1 MYRILGGK
9 RYDTTKAVSI
19 VEVTYSTNET
29 DMDEYGEIVTIHE
42 DRREGLYRT
51 AAGTLFVAMQ
61 ASGDDGEATTII
73 PVSKYEALQW
83 AEDRQHRFDIESVI
97 EALGGA
103 EALGIVDA

>member
-1 MYRILGGK
+1 MYKIIGGK
-9 RYDTTKAVSI
+9 RYDTTKAVAI
-19 VEVTYSTNET
+19 IEVTYSTSET
-29 DMDEYGEIVTIHE
+29 DMDEYGEVVTIHE

-51 AAGTLFVAMQ
+51 AAGTLFTAAQ
-61 ASGDDGEATTII
+61 ASGDDGEATTVI

-83 AEDRQHRFDIESVI
+83 AEDRQHRFDINEVI